1 LKFDSVIALADR
13 KNDMNLG
20 L

>member
-13 KNDMNLG
+13 KNDMNSG